1 MRSATQGRRLLLILL
16 LGLTMTPLT
25 AKDSAAAG
33 ELRLAGPVSGLDSLD
48 PALSRDLASNSV
60 LRQIF
65 RGLVSF
71 DDALRPVPELAE
83 SITPFG
89 DGMTYAIRLRDTAVF
104 QDGTPVEAEDVAFSL
119 SRSVSP
125 ATADGDVTR
134 LGGPTFLGAI
144 AGYDEVVSGRASTLS
159 GLVVVDA
166 RSLRI
171 ELSRPQSTFVMR
183 LASVP
188 ASIVDRD
195 QPQRDPAWAASPNG
209 SGPFRVATWTPGE
222 ELVLEAH
229 DGYALRR
236 PEIDRVRYRL
246 GSAALQPFNLFQAG
260 EIDLDSVSALDA
272 AAVAAQRA
280 SLGGSLVETPGFS
293 LTYLA
298 FRSDV
303 APLDDIHVRRAVR
316 LAFPSDEVA
325 AIALEG
331 RVTAARGI
339 VPDGMLGAMWPAQ
352 VDGYDLEAA
361 RAELAL
367 SRYGGPDGVPTI
379 RVDVS
384 GSYAAEA
391 FLDAVE
397 RGLGIDVEIVDHDPG
412 TFFDGLADGDYMA
425 HELTW
430 GADYP
435 DPATFLTSLF
445 GGSSPDNYVGFQDPD
460 VDRLLSEANAALD
473 DATRIDR
480 YAEAQQ
486 QILDAAVVIPLFY
499 GMQYTLVRDGIS
511 GVSVTPMGILRL
523 ETISVSR

>member
-1 MRSATQGRRLLLILL
+1 MRCSTRGRRLLLILL
-16 LGLTMTPLT
+16 LGVTMIPMT

-48 PALSRDLASNSV
+48 PALSRDLSSNSV

-65 RGLVSF
+65 RGLVGF

-83 SITPFG
+83 SITPSA
-89 DGMTYAIRLRDTAVF
+89 DGTEYVVRLRDTAVF
-104 QDGTPVEAEDVAFSL
+104 HDGTPVEAEDVAFSL
-119 SRSVSP
+119 SRAVSP
-125 ATADGDVTR
+125 ATADGDVTQ

-144 AGYDEVVSGRASTLS
+144 TGYDEVVSGQAPVLS
-159 GLVVVDA
+159 GVVVVDA
-166 RSLRI
+166 RTLRI
-171 ELSRPQSTFVMR
+171 ELSAPQSTFVMR
-183 LASVP
+183 LAAVP
-188 ASIVDRD
+188 ASIVDREQVTD
-195 QPQRDPAWAASPNG
+195 DPDWAVSPNG
-209 SGPFRVATWTPGE
+209 SGPFRVTTWTPDE
-222 ELVLEAH
+222 ELILEAH
-229 DGYALRR
+229 EGYALGR
-236 PEIDRVRYRL
+236 PKSDRIRYRL

-260 EIDLDSVSALDA
+260 EIDLDAVVPLDA
-272 AAVAAQRA
+272 DAVAARQA
-280 SLGGSLVETPGFS
+280 SLGASLVETPGFS

-303 APLDDIHVRRAVR
+303 APLDDIHVRRSLQ
-316 LAFPSDEVA
+316 LAFPSQEVA
-325 AIALEG
+325 AISLEG
-331 RVTAARGI
+331 RVTAARGL
-339 VPDGMLGAMWPAQ
+339 VPDGMLGAMWPAEL
-352 VDGYDLEAA
+352 DGYDPEAA
-361 RAELAL
+361 RAELAR
-367 SRYGGPDGVPTI
+367 SRYGSPDEIPTI

-412 TFFDGLADGDYMA
+412 TYFDGLADGDYMA

-435 DPATFLTSLF
+435 DPATFLASLF
-445 GGSSPDNYVGFQDPD
+445 GGASPDNYVGFQDPD
-460 VDRLLSEANAALD
+460 VDRLLDEANAALD

-486 QILDAAVVIPLFY
+486 RIVDAAVVIPLFH
-499 GMQYTLVRDGIS
+499 GVQYTLVRDGVT

-523 ETISVSR
+523 ETISVSS